1 MGNRTPNMGAACE
14 GGDRKKLE
22 ETQADVE
29 TLKKELNE
37 IKQQRQIEDRF
48 RAMTHNKQTDG
59 REGDYAK
66 ELERVKLLLVAEKA
80 AALKA
85 QKAAE
90 AKNKELRKKLD
101 DEDKKKLK
109 KLFADLDDN
118 KDGSLSAGEIVNHL
132 AGAKDGEE
140 RTDDQKKA
148 AIEFA
153 EILTEKG
160 VAALLKHARESE
172 DAMTAEVFEL
182 WFIVNVMVPKNEA
195 EAEAKETEEAA
206 KAAAAADAAKAAA
219 AADAAKVAAA
229 AAEAKETE
237 EAPKGAAAA
246 AGETGGKTG
255 FFKKD
260 AA

>member
-1 MGNRTPNMGAACE
+1 MGACE
-14 GGDRKKLE
+14 GGERKKLE

-37 IKQQRQIEDRF
+37 IKEQRKIEDRF

-132 AGAKDGEE
+132 AGAKDGGE

-153 EILTEKG
+153 DILTEKG

-195 EAEAKETEEAA
+195 EVEAKETEE
-206 KAAAAADAAKAAA
+206 AAKAAA

-246 AGETGGKTG
+246 AGETGGKAG
-255 FFKKD
+255 FFK
-260 AA
+260 A

>member
-1 MGNRTPNMGAACE
+1 MGGACE
-14 GGDRKKLE
+14 GGERKKLE

-37 IKQQRQIEDRF
+37 IKEQRKIEDRF

-90 AKNKELRKKLD
+90 AKYKELRKKLV

-132 AGAKDGEE
+132 AGTKDGEE

-148 AIEFA
+148 ATEFA
-153 EILTEKG
+153 DILTEKG

-172 DAMTAEVFEL
+172 DAMTAEVFEM
-182 WFIVNVMVPKNEA
+182 WYIVNVMVPKNEA

-206 KAAAAADAAKAAA
+206 KAAAAAEPAKAAA
-219 AADAAKVAAA
+219 AAEAAKVAAA
-229 AAEAKETE
+229 AEAKE
-237 EAPKGAAAA
+237 EASKGAAAA
-246 AGETGGKTG
+246 AGKTGG
-255 FFKKD
+255 
-260 AA
+260 AE

>member
-1 MGNRTPNMGAACE
+1 MGACE
-14 GGDRKKLE
+14 GGERKKLE

-37 IKQQRQIEDRF
+37 IKQQRKIEDRF

-66 ELERVKLLLVAEKA
+66 EVERVKLLLVAEKA

-109 KLFADLDDN
+109 KLFADLDD
-118 KDGSLSAGEIVNHL
+118 H
-132 AGAKDGEE
+132 
-140 RTDDQKKA
+140 KKA

-153 EILTEKG
+153 DILTEKG

-195 EAEAKETEEAA
+195 EVEAKETEEAA
-206 KAAAAADAAKAAA
+206 KAAAAADAAKVAAAAEAAKAAA
-219 AADAAKVAAA
+219 AADA
-229 AAEAKETE
+229 
-237 EAPKGAAAA
+237 
-246 AGETGGKTG
+246 
-255 FFKKD
+255 
-260 AA
+260 

>member
-1 MGNRTPNMGAACE
+1 MGGACE
-14 GGDRKKLE
+14 GGERKKLE

-37 IKQQRQIEDRF
+37 IKKQRKIEDRF

-66 ELERVKLLLVAEKA
+66 ELERVELLLVAEKA

-90 AKNKELRKKLD
+90 AENKELRKKLD
-101 DEDKKKLK
+101 
-109 KLFADLDDN
+109 N
-118 KDGSLSAGEIVNHL
+118 KDRSLSAGEIVNHL
-132 AGAKDGEE
+132 AGAKDGGE

-148 AIEFA
+148 AKEFA
-153 EILTEKG
+153 DILTEKG

-206 KAAAAADAAKAAA
+206 KAATAAEAAKVAAAAEAAKAAA
-219 AADAAKVAAA
+219 AADA
-229 AAEAKETE
+229 
-237 EAPKGAAAA
+237 
-246 AGETGGKTG
+246 
-255 FFKKD
+255 
-260 AA
+260 